1 MGRYRDSDRAII
13 NMITINAKKMYS
25 VKVQLASFSLYIRF
39 VLRSRSVYIYKHF
52 YIQSIHMQMIRGSH
66 SHSDSES
73 EFESLISF
81 WYAKSNN
88 YESYSIYF
96 YGPT

>member
-39 VLRSRSVYIYKHF
+39 VLRSRSVYIY
-52 YIQSIHMQMIRGSH
+52 I
-66 SHSDSES
+66 
-73 EFESLISF
+73 
-81 WYAKSNN
+81 
-88 YESYSIYF
+88 
-96 YGPT
+96 